1 MCFEKTYKVELV
13 ESPDVT
19 ENFSVP
25 DCHGKSAEDV
35 RLHISTAAGLFLNNA
50 IITRVLEEAAK
61 FGVEKQ
67 LKADG
72 LIPRIGD
79 RTVVVCSQVQSRWL
93 HPNLAHPEVV
103 YPSHDV
109 RVKGKTI
116 VMQLKDFSFLAM
128 WSLTFNEFNNADLRI
143 KFGLESNSVV
153 VYNRKGQGAV
163 A

>member
-1 MCFEKTYKVELV
+1 MCFMKTYKVELV

-19 ENFSVP
+19 ENFTVR
-25 DCHGKSAEDV
+25 DCRGQTAQTV
-35 RLHISTAAGLFLNNA
+35 RDHISTAAGIFLNTA
-50 IITRVLEEAAK
+50 IIARVLEEAAK

-67 LKADG
+67 LEANG
-72 LIPRIGD
+72 LIPPIGD
-79 RTVVVCSQVQSRWL
+79 RTVVVCSQSQSMWL
-93 HPNLAHPEVV
+93 YPSLAHPDVV
-103 YPSHDV
+103 HASHDV

-143 KFGLESNSVV
+143 KFGLESNSVI
-153 VYNRKGQGAV
+153 VYNRKEQGAV